1 MSLPRAAS
9 LAQEIHP
16 VFRAILVLLTR
27 AWNSGSIVA
36 AGRRRLLC
44 LSLGRHH
51 AGRTER

>member
-16 VFRAILVLLTR
+16 VFHATFVLLTK
-27 AWNSGSIVA
+27 AWNSGAILAV
-36 AGRRRLLC
+36 GRRRLLC
-44 LSLGRHH
+44 LSLGRRR